1 MLIYL
6 NDNGYIFLNSITD
19 GSYITIK
26 DLIKLQN
33 KVLLQLTELAFNRF
47 LAPWLITELR
57 IRNKGLYQI
66 NITYNYWY
74 DLNQ

>member
-1 MLIYL
+1 MFIYL

-26 DLIKLQN
+26 GLIKLQN
-33 KVLLQLTELAFNRF
+33 KVLLQLTKLAFNGF

-57 IRNKGLYQI
+57 IRNKALYQI